1 MARAAT
7 GCEVLHQS
15 FLELSFERLRFYR
28 VFANA
33 SLFHVPT
40 QELPRVLATLHAAL
54 RPRGVLFSS
63 NPRGFDHDSE
73 GHKGSRYGWTHRP
86 W

>member
-15 FLELSFERLRFYR
+15 FLELSLESLRFDG
-28 VFANA
+28 VLAKA

-40 QELPRVLATLHAAL
+40 QDLPRVLATLHAAL
-54 RPRGVLFSS
+54 RPRCVLFAS
-63 NPRGFDHDSE
+63 NPRGFDHASE
-73 GHKGSRYGWTHRP
+73 G
-86 W
+86 